1 MQRKQ
6 AHGINPME
14 GKRVESTGR
23 RETETLDQ
31 AMRGL
36 GL

>member
-23 RETETLDQ
+23 REAEMLDQ